1 MIMSISISLVVIFA
15 RAAMLSLTSSR
26 SLMGRPS
33 SLFSSSE
40 GVSML
45 RDNRGQ
51 EIIVVVTRDN
61 HH

>member
-1 MIMSISISLVVIFA
+1 
-15 RAAMLSLTSSR
+15 MLSLTSSR